1 MVEAGVVEVAMDLM
15 VIMLAV
21 LPHFLLF
28 AVVVFGFWAILSAL

>member
-1 MVEAGVVEVAMDLM
+1 MIEPGVVEVAIDLM

-28 AVVVFGFWAILSAL
+28 SVVVFGFWAILSAL